1 MGFRSGGKLMEKEKT
16 KGCPEWRTQVQQAP
30 AKEIVDFAKV
40 HPCEYTIKSLH
51 QYPYWGNQDNGFK
64 RKKFKEIFNEH

>member
-1 MGFRSGGKLMEKEKT
+1 M
-16 KGCPEWRTQVQQAP
+16 QQAP
-30 AKEIVDFAKV
+30 AKEIVDFAKT

-51 QYPYWGNQDNGFK
+51 QYPYWGNQDNGFN